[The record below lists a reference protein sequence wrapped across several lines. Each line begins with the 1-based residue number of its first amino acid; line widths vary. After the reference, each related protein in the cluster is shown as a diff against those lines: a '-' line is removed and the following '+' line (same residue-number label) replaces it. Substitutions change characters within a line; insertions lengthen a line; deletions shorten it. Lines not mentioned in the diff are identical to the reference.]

1 MESRDMNAGGDHGGA
16 GNNQEQD
23 RYLPIANIGRIMK
36 DSLKPRDDAKIA
48 KDARETVQECVSDF
62 ITFITSEACDNCINE
77 KRRTISGKDLIFAL
91 KQLGFERY
99 CENLEAYRQK
109 YEQVKRFQEEHAGVQ
124 QDGKGD
130 AENENENNQL

>member
-1 MESRDMNAGGDHGGA
+1 MESKDNNAGAGGGPDPNQVA

-36 DSLKPRDDAKIA
+36 DSLKPREDAKIA

-62 ITFITSEACDNCINE
+62 ITFITAEACDNCIND

-91 KQLGFERY
+91 K
-99 CENLEAYRQK
+99 
-109 YEQVKRFQEEHAGVQ
+109 
-124 QDGKGD
+124 
-130 AENENENNQL
+130 

>member
-1 MESRDMNAGGDHGGA
+1 MESRDNQGGDQGGDRS
-16 GNNQEQD
+16 NQEQD

-91 KQLGFERY
+91 RQLGFERY
-99 CENLEAYRQK
+99 TDNLEAYRQK
-109 YEQVKRFQEEHAGVQ
+109 YEAVKRFQEEHAGVQ
-124 QDGKGD
+124 PDGRADG
-130 AENENENNQL
+130 ENENENN

>member
-1 MESRDMNAGGDHGGA
+1 MDSKDDNKKDAEG
-16 GNNQEQD
+16 D

-36 DSLKPRDDAKIA
+36 DSLKQKDDAKIA

-91 KQLGFERY
+91 RQLGFERY
-99 CENLEAYRQK
+99 CDNLEAYSIK
-109 YEQVKRFQEEHAGVQ
+109 YEQVKKF
-124 QDGKGD
+124 
-130 AENENENNQL
+130 